1 MDIFEVIVAMNSV
14 LLLLQH
20 GTVHPVTVTKAH
32 HRILF
37 SYSYILFYS
46 NLAIYW
52 FFRHCL
58 FIMARWVIRNMFSV
72 YFDLFFVAKVG
83 KLDLMATFV

>member
-1 MDIFEVIVAMNSV
+1 MNSV

-20 GTVHPVTVTKAH
+20 GTVHLVSTSPDPFL
-32 HRILF
+32 ILL
-37 SYSYILFYS
+37 YILFYS